1 MNSTLAETAPSPQ
14 TFPPAPSAGY
24 GTRARDLLERRPL
37 GVTLVL
43 AFVGALL
50 LQCWRPFFFLTDD
63 AIADWLPAAV
73 EAYRRLWEGHWPFY
87 NPYVLGGVNV
97 LADAG
102 SFTLLSP
109 WGLLGSFLAKTPY
122 YFALADVLGTL
133 NLVTLA
139 GAFCWSACRLRRQ
152 FDLAIPTAAI
162 ILVSLSYA
170 FTPFNLIVNASWVGF
185 FSAPTALPV
194 IFAAAFEPRWRRA
207 LALQTGALL
216 YAMFGGHMHPFT
228 VLILVAGALITAA
241 AAVQRRWQPVFV
253 LATAGALTLVI
264 ASPLLI
270 PALVGFGQ
278 DRRSAGLAVEWASYQ
293 RVPLVPLAASFVLGS
308 ASPFPQD
315 PNIIDSPD
323 PLYNLSIAFALVN
336 LPLLAALAC
345 RRRWSRLELCLL
357 GGMLCTVL
365 SIVRPPWLGGL
376 YTHLPLLRSLRWP
389 FREIATLHFFSHTLF
404 LFVFQPVLASV
415 RRIVALVCAGV
426 GLLAY
431 AAIFLCPAPTFWL
444 FKPDRQLL
452 TSGEAD
458 RYWDGLKSS
467 GGLRPGIPFLVEAD
481 PAILGPRRP
490 AVPFVVLGGFNHA
503 SLFRVR
509 NLSGFTNSPSASM
522 IAFAR
527 KIGAAPYFWGGVYS
541 HGAAMRTVAAVP
553 GTQRIV
559 LTSIAPTCWEVV
571 SGDSVQRFF
580 IDDNYR
586 IHRRP

>member
-1 MNSTLAETAPSPQ
+1 M
-14 TFPPAPSAGY
+14 
-24 GTRARDLLERRPL
+24 
-37 GVTLVL
+37 
-43 AFVGALL
+43 L

-63 AIADWLPAAV
+63 AIADWLPGAV

-87 NPYVLGGVNV
+87 NPYVLGGGSV
-97 LADAG
+97 LDDAG

-109 WGLLGSFLAKTPY
+109 WGLLCSFLAKTPC
-122 YFALADVLGTL
+122 YFALADALGTL
-133 NLVTLA
+133 NLITLA

-152 FDLAIPTAAI
+152 FDLAIPTTAI
-162 ILVSLSYA
+162 IVLSLSYA
-170 FTPFNLIVNASWVGF
+170 FTPFNFIVNASWVGF

-207 LALQTGALL
+207 LAIQTGALL

-228 VLILVAGALITAA
+228 VLVLVAGALFTVV

-253 LATAGALTLVI
+253 LATAGLLTLVI
-264 ASPLLI
+264 ASPMLV

-278 DRRSAGLAVEWASYQ
+278 DRRSAGLAVDWASYQ
-293 RVPLVPLAASFVLGS
+293 RVPLMPLAASFLLGPV
-308 ASPFPQD
+308 SPFPQD

-323 PLYNLSIAFALVN
+323 PLYNLGIAFALVN
-336 LPLLAALAC
+336 LPLIAALAC
-345 RRRWSRLELCLL
+345 RRRWSRIELCLL
-357 GGMLCTVL
+357 GGLLCTAL

-404 LFVFQPVLASV
+404 LFVFQPVLGSV
-415 RRIVALVCAGV
+415 RRIVAMICAGV

-431 AAIFLCPAPTFWL
+431 AAVFLCPAPTFWL
-444 FKPDRQLL
+444 FGPDRQLL

-458 RYWDGLKSS
+458 RYWNGLKSS
-467 GGLRPGIPFLVEAD
+467 GGLSPGTPFIVEAD
-481 PAILGPRRP
+481 PAILGPHRP
-490 AVPFVVLGGFNHA
+490 AVPFVVLGGFSHA
-503 SLFRVR
+503 SLFRVH
-509 NLSGFTNSPSASM
+509 NLSGFTNAPTASM

-527 KIGAAPYFWGGVYS
+527 KIRAAPYFWGGVYN
-541 HGAAMRTVAAVP
+541 HGAAMRVVAALP

-571 SGDSVQRFF
+571 NGESVQRFF
-580 IDDNYR
+580 VDDDLH